1 LSLKLATIDLNVNL
15 ENFDLENFKF
25 EPEKFK
31 NDKVI
36 AYFKEMEFN
45 SLLEE

>member
-31 NDKVI
+31 NDEVI

>member
-15 ENFDLENFKF
+15 EDFDLENFKF

-31 NDKVI
+31 NDEVI